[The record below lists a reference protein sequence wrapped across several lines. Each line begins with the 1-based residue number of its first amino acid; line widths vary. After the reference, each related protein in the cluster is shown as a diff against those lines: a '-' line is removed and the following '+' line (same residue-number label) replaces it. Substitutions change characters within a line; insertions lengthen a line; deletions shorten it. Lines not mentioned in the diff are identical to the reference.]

1 MNNLYSILTRTDP
14 EESDEEIV
22 MLTECACPC
31 DADCPC
37 DDDNEC
43 ADEEHELSSDEDDDA
58 EVPHLVVLS
67 QDGEPFAIVEESDIE
82 IGIVKWYEALRTKHQ
97 SCDTTVFMERS
108 NNNTCVC
115 SSLYRNWIFSYPR
128 VISTISWTSVPVCSP
143 LTK

>member
-1 MNNLYSILTRTDP
+1 MNNLYAILTGKD
-14 EESDEEIV
+14 SDDEEIV
-22 MLTECACPC
+22 MLAESECDQTCEEETCDCDQPC
-31 DADCPC
+31 
-37 DDDNEC
+37 E
-43 ADEEHELSSDEDDDA
+43 DEQSEEEDDDA
-58 EVPHLVVLS
+58 EIPHLVVLS
-67 QDGEPFAIVEESDIE
+67 QDGEPFAIIEESDVE
-82 IGIVKWYEALRTKHQ
+82 VGIIKWYETLRTKHQ

>member
-1 MNNLYSILTRTDP
+1 MNNLYAILTGKD
-14 EESDEEIV
+14 SDDEEIV
-22 MLTECACPC
+22 MLGECDQPC
-31 DADCPC
+31 EEETCDCAHPC
-37 DDDNEC
+37 E
-43 ADEEHELSSDEDDDA
+43 DEQSEEDDDA

-67 QDGEPFAIVEESDIE
+67 QDGEPFAIIEEDDVEV
-82 IGIVKWYEALRTKHQ
+82 GIIKWYETLRAKHQ